1 MRRKI
6 CAIGNSRGVSL
17 PVEALERLKL
27 AVGSEVDVKLD
38 EENGRIV
45 IEPVQRVDF
54 PEGVDADFVSSAG
67 PRLSA
72 ATGRRHASRPCLAQ
86 QEKGTRHRMLDAFF
100 DLESEQEG

>member
-45 IEPVQRVDF
+45 IEPVQRVEF
-54 PEGVDADFVSSAG
+54 PEGVDADF
-67 PRLSA
+67 
-72 ATGRRHASRPCLAQ
+72 ASQVNDFIEQYRPALKKLA
-86 QEKGTRHRMLDAFF
+86 E
-100 DLESEQEG
+100 